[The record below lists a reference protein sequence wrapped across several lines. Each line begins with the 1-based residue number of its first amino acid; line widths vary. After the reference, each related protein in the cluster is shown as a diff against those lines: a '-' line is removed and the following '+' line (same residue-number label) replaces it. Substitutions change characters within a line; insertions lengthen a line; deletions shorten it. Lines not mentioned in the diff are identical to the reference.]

1 MQLSGIN
8 LIKYWRLTM
17 KKAFGKKLNLNKKTI
32 VLLSKREM
40 QETQGGKKPVLRATI
55 LCPTLDVE
63 VCS

>member
-1 MQLSGIN
+1 
-8 LIKYWRLTM
+8 M